1 MTPEE
6 KLNLLKELL
15 NERDY
20 PFFEDGFLLSLVS
33 QNDDVLGVAVRL
45 CYEKAAIP
53 DMKLGD
59 ITMKSPKDYF
69 MSLASRLKNLEI
81 KDGKI
86 VPKQSRFRIAGR
98 YDGRD

>member
-1 MTPEE
+1 MTPDE
-6 KLNLLKELL
+6 KLKLLKKLL

-33 QNDDVLGVAVRL
+33 QNDDVLGIAVRL

-59 ITMKSPKDYF
+59 ITIKSPKDYF
-69 MSLASRLKNLEI
+69 MSLASRLKNSEL
-81 KDGKI
+81 KDGKL
-86 VPKQSRFRIAGR
+86 VPKQSRFRIAR
-98 YDGRD
+98 RCDERD